1 MKSLKAIKYG
11 ALKPLLVP
19 ILALCALRTVAQ
31 QNEIFRSEV
40 LPRQNRHDAVVGGDY
55 SLSGLYIRFSPELEE
70 LSDEAIWMGQRTEIP
85 YVWTDGLV
93 MIHLEAVGQ
102 PYSLVVN
109 DREVCCCEDGI
120 SPAEYNISSYIRQ
133 GENHL
138 RLALRGGESGH
149 TQQGLQVAAERFTGS
164 YLFTQ
169 QKRSIADFRVRLVPD
184 SLRRFGVLELDIIAR
199 NAFNYP
205 EEVNVA
211 YDIYSPTGK
220 LMDYTDHPI
229 QIEGRSQDTI
239 HLHPFIYHTNEQKWG
254 DGKAPLY
261 RVMLFTKRDGN
272 MWEYMPLEI
281 GFSDM
286 QYRDGQWYRFGEP
299 YTLKTTPCNALAD
312 RAKTETEMRRLQ
324 KAGYNTLC
332 PNAPQPCWYYE
343 LADRLG
349 LYVIDCAAIS
359 APDKRDDRTVGGT
372 PANDP
377 ALAEEFTAR
386 VKRMYYRSRNHTSVI
401 AYSLANPSG
410 NGYALYKAYEWLKSV
425 EKHRPV
431 FYSDAAGEWNSDF

>member
-1 MKSLKAIKYG
+1 MRTLQATKYG
-11 ALKPLLVP
+11 ALIALFATLLTSFAEP
-19 ILALCALRTVAQ
+19 CVAQ
-31 QNEIFRSEV
+31 QHEIYRSEV

-55 SLSGLYIRFSPELEE
+55 ARSGLYIRFAPELEE
-70 LSDEAIWMGQRTEIP
+70 LSDEAIWMGQRCAIP
-85 YVWTDGLV
+85 YAWTDGLV

-102 PYSLVVN
+102 PYSLYLN
-109 DREVCCCEDGI
+109 GHQVCYTEDGI
-120 SPAEYNISSYIRQ
+120 SPAEYDLSPYIRQ

-138 RLALRGGESGH
+138 QLGLHGGSLGH
-149 TQQGLQVAAERFTGS
+149 TQQGLKVASERFAGS

-184 SLRRFGVLELDIIAR
+184 SLRRFGVLELDIVAR

-220 LMDYTDHPI
+220 LMDYTDHPL
-229 QIEGRSQDTI
+229 QIEGRSQDTVR
-239 HLHPFIYHTNEQKWG
+239 LRPLIYHTNEQKWG

-286 QYRDGQWYRFGEP
+286 QYRDGRWYRFGEP
-299 YTLKTTPCNALAD
+299 YELRKSPCNALAD
-312 RAKTETEMRRLQ
+312 ASATEAEMKRLQ
-324 KAGYNTLC
+324 KAGFNTLC
-332 PNAPQPCWYYE
+332 PTAPQPHWYYE

-359 APDKRDDRTVGGT
+359 APDKREDRTVGGT

-377 ALAEEFTAR
+377 RLAEEFTAR

-425 EKHRPV
+425 EPERPV
-431 FYSDAAGEWNSDF
+431 FYEDAQGEWNSDF